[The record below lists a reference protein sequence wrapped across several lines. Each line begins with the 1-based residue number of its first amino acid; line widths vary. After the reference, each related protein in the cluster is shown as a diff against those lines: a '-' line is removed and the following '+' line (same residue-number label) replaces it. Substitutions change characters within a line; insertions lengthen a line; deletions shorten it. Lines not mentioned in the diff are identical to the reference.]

1 MVKTR
6 ITPTTR
12 TISFDV
18 PESYVGHELEIL
30 VYSKRDL
37 QESPQPLNGQDLR
50 EFKGI
55 ISAEQAKEMQ
65 DYLKNARAEWDRE
78 TF

>member
-6 ITPTTR
+6 VTPTTR

-30 VYSKRDL
+30 VYSKHEL
-37 QESPQPLNGQDLR
+37 QESPLPLKRQDLR
-50 EFKGI
+50 ELKGI

-65 DYLKNARAEWDRE
+65 DYLKKARAEWDRE